1 MEPVEDRF
9 RAAKLGALAFWHSG
23 CPGDLPAGACPFV
36 LADGGDKVRGP
47 AGCGEARITAGPL
60 TDCAYGTTYYSVDRV
75 LPLSECQEGMP
86 AIRRAALDR
95 FDDYWG
101 DYAYMEDYLEDLAEC
116 EWCSVF
122 KFGLAADLPRRPRL
136 LLAGLPRIHD
146 GLRLGR

>member
-36 LADGGDKVRGP
+36 LADGGEKVRGP
-47 AGCGEARITAGPL
+47 TGCGEARITAGPL
-60 TDCAYGTTYYSVDRV
+60 TECAYGTTYFSIDRV

-122 KFGLAADLPRRPRL
+122 GFGLLRRRP
-136 LLAGLPRIHD
+136 G
-146 GLRLGR
+146 